1 MGGQMW
7 KLPVSVKQQRKNKA
21 DGPMVDNRQ
30 KDMKNAKI
38 RNRLM
43 TMACAAVLLF
53 GSCGSSMER
62 DAEKMAKRAIE
73 FEQMQQRSQDRS
85 NLFGKPM
92 SREELEKATKEYIEF
107 TNRMLSK
114 YDETLEM
121 HREFVDLVNKKIREK
136 KND

>member
-1 MGGQMW
+1 
-7 KLPVSVKQQRKNKA
+7 
-21 DGPMVDNRQ
+21 MVDNRQ

-38 RNRLM
+38 RNGLM
-43 TMACAAVLLF
+43 TMACAAVLLL

-92 SREELEKATKEYIEF
+92 SREEQEKATKEYIEF
-107 TNRMLSK
+107 TNRILSK

-121 HREFVDLVNKKIREK
+121 HREFVDLVINKIREK